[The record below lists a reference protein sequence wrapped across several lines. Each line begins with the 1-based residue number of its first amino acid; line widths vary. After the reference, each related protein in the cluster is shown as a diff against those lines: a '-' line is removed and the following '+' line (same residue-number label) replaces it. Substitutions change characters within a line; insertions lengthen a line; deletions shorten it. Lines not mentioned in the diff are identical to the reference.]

1 MPDTSTA
8 APPARALRGRLRAGE
23 APALRAPA
31 ALRWRRAPHAL
42 ANAAELAIV
51 ALGYLALPL
60 WPFVAT
66 AVARDLSYLRRYP
79 ATLRQVVRHIQ
90 GTLRGRSVARFL
102 LQKMGQRRT
111 QREQVVGAC
120 THCGNCCLYRGC
132 LFLSYDARGQS
143 RCGIYGG
150 RVWKMLACGDYPING
165 EEIELYECPSFV
177 AVPASRG
184 GRKVIPIAAIGFSPA
199 DAPRADPL
207 PAAAVEVQPRRTRR
221 AN

>member
-1 MPDTSTA
+1 MRDTTSA
-8 APPARALRGRLRAGE
+8 AHPTRGLRVLETGADRD
-23 APALRAPA
+23 LRAPA
-31 ALRWRRAPHAL
+31 ALRWRRAPYAL
-42 ANAAELAIV
+42 ARSAELAVV

-60 WPFVAT
+60 WPLVAA
-66 AVARDLSYLRRYP
+66 AVARDLSYVRRYP

-90 GTLRGRSVARFL
+90 GTLRGRSVSRFL
-102 LQKMGQRRT
+102 LEKMGLRRT

-177 AVPASRG
+177 AVPASAG
-184 GRKVIPIAAIGFSPA
+184 GRKVIPIAATGFSPA
-199 DAPRADPL
+199 GALRVEPL
-207 PAAAVEVQPRRTRR
+207 PAAAAAQGRRTRR

>member
-1 MPDTSTA
+1 MRDNTTT
-8 APPARALRGRLRAGE
+8 APPARGLRGRLQTAVG
-23 APALRAPA
+23 PALRTPA
-31 ALRWRRAPHAL
+31 ALRWGRAPHAV
-42 ANAAELAIV
+42 ARAAELSII

-60 WPFVAT
+60 WPFVAA
-66 AVARDLSYLRRYP
+66 AVAGDLSYLRRYP

-102 LQKMGQRRT
+102 LEKMGQRRT

-132 LFLSYDARGQS
+132 LFLSYDTRGQS

-150 RVWKMLACGDYPING
+150 RVWKMLACGDYPINR

-177 AVPASRG
+177 AVPPSPGA
-184 GRKVIPIAAIGFSPA
+184 RKVIPIAAVGFSPA
-199 DAPRADPL
+199 DSQRADAQ
-207 PAAAVEVQPRRTRR
+207 PAAAAGVPPRRTKR
-221 AN
+221 AK

>member
-1 MPDTSTA
+1 MD
-8 APPARALRGRLRAGE
+8 
-23 APALRAPA
+23 PALRAA
-31 ALRWRRAPHAL
+31 ATSRWRRAPQAV
-42 ANAAELAIV
+42 ARAAELTIV

-60 WPFVAT
+60 WPLVAA
-66 AVARDLSYLRRYP
+66 AVARDLGYLRRYP

-90 GTLRGRSVARFL
+90 GTLRGRSVSRFL
-102 LQKMGQRRT
+102 LEKVGQRRT

-143 RCGIYGG
+143 RCGIYGS

-177 AVPASRG
+177 AVPPSPG
-184 GRKVIPIAAIGFSPA
+184 SRKVIPITAIGFSPA
-199 DAPRADPL
+199 DAHRAEPL
-207 PAAAVEVQPRRTRR
+207 PTAAAGAQLRR
-221 AN
+221 ARRAK